1 MSRKGRRY
9 TLKSSET
16 KTLLADVSQRLKL
29 NVDQLVDSKANTEAI
44 ETGNAELLLV
54 NRKPLLFRV
63 GGLPYPTLIFD
74 EALSKLSKAVVDM
87 GAVRF
92 VCNGAAIMAPGI
104 VRYEGEF
111 SKGDVVVVVDVK
123 YCKPL
128 ALGEVQFDSQL
139 ARKVEKGVVIKN
151 LHYVSDDIWAAIKS
165 LEEV

>member
-63 GGLPYPTLIFD
+63 GGLTYPTLIFD

>member
-63 GGLPYPTLIFD
+63 GGLAYPTLVFD